1 MSDFGTEAACTRDSL
16 DTQARIYAEYARGNR
31 AAVLDAL
38 AEDVAWHSVGGDTG
52 IPWGGSYHGRQEVE
66 AFFARLD
73 SAAEI
78 IGYAVERV
86 IAQGEWVTVLARVRA
101 RFPTTG
107 LEEEFA
113 SADILRI
120 RDGRILEF
128 REFYDTAAVLAA
140 LRGPRRAG

>member
-1 MSDFGTEAACTRDSL
+1 MNDFATEAACTRDSL
-16 DTQARIYAEYARGNR
+16 ATQSRIYAEYARGNR
-31 AAVLDAL
+31 GAVLEAL
-38 AEDVAWHSVGGDTG
+38 ADDVAWHSVGPAA

-78 IGYAVERV
+78 TAYEVERV

-101 RFPTTG
+101 RFPATG
-107 LEEEFA
+107 VEQEFA
-113 SADILRI
+113 SADVMRI

-140 LRGPRRAG
+140 MQGPQAG